1 MDWLPSSWKNSPES
15 NTLTVD
21 FSSQDNPSMSWQSSA
36 LDGMGTLSGEEQ
48 ALLDNLDDSKLAH
61 GLAMIPLD
69 VACEGDDSPDP
80 AQMAALLYP
89 LQMRFKYQV
98 TDRAAEASE
107 LLALSQ
113 CNYGNADKE
122 TGKSSSIIMMTPSNP
137 VPVVLGY
144 FPFDEVGAVEISTTQ
159 GGARS
164 ACMQVGYLA
173 GINQRSAKFP
183 PVVWPLFLWRRSNRK

>member
-1 MDWLPSSWKNSPES
+1 
-15 NTLTVD
+15 
-21 FSSQDNPSMSWQSSA
+21 
-36 LDGMGTLSGEEQ
+36 MGLGVLSDKEK

-69 VACEGDDSPDP
+69 VACQGDESPNP

-89 LQMRFKYQV
+89 LQLRFKYQS
-98 TDRAAEASE
+98 TDRAAKASE

-144 FPFDEVGAVEISTTQ
+144 FPCDEVGAVESSTAQ
-159 GGARS
+159 GGARL
-164 ACMQVGYLA
+164 ACVQTDT
-173 GINQRSAKFP
+173 
-183 PVVWPLFLWRRSNRK
+183 WPGLSTAV